1 MTLLYQP
8 VKTKTTITSKMTFL
22 QQPVKKKTINIKM
35 VFFTTA
41 SKTTINKMTFLQ
53 ITFAQHHKQ
62 CTQSK
67 QNEKTGHL
75 NLSKLNQVR
84 N

>member
-1 MTLLYQP
+1 MQ
-8 VKTKTTITSKMTFL
+8 KTTPTTTTTTTITK
-22 QQPVKKKTINIKM
+22 
-35 VFFTTA
+35 
-41 SKTTINKMTFLQ
+41 

-75 NLSKLNQVR
+75 NLSKLIQVR